1 MQNENKGML
10 LGFIAVCAFG
20 LTLPATRLA
29 TTYFDP
35 IFIGLGRAS
44 LAAIIGAILLLI
56 FKVKIPTKAQL
67 VKLALV
73 AAGVVI
79 GFPVLTSIAM
89 QTLPASHGGVVLGV
103 LPLATTTVAV
113 VVSHERPSLGFWLV
127 GFIGSC
133 LVVTF
138 ALLDGA
144 GGIQLAD
151 LILLG
156 AIFAAA
162 VGYAVG
168 ATLVKELGG
177 WQVICWALVLVFPL
191 NIVPT
196 INAAPAEL
204 AAVPIQGWLCFLYLA
219 LVSQLCG
226 FFIWYK
232 GLDLGGIARVSQVQL
247 LQPFI
252 TLFAAVILL
261 GESISIMTVT
271 FVLLVVATVW
281 LGKKMPIAK
290 ANINSVNR
298 E

>member
-44 LAAIIGAILLLI
+44 LAAIVAATLLLI
-56 FKVKIPTKAQL
+56 FKVKIPTKPQL
-67 VKLALV
+67 AKLALV

-79 GFPVLTSIAM
+79 GFPVLTSVAM
-89 QTLPASHGGVVLGV
+89 QTLPASHGGVLLGV

-113 VVSHERPSLGFWLV
+113 VVAHERPSLGFWLV
-127 GFIGSC
+127 GLIGSG

-138 ALLDGA
+138 ALVEGG

-177 WQVICWALVLVFPL
+177 WQVICWALVLVLPL
-191 NIVPT
+191 NIVPA

-204 AAVPIQGWLCFLYLA
+204 ATVPMQGWLCFLYLA

-252 TLFAAVILL
+252 TLFAAVMLL
-261 GESISIMTVT
+261 GESISLMTAT

-290 ANINSVNR
+290 AKIKNVN
-298 E
+298 

>member
-1 MQNENKGML
+1 M
-10 LGFIAVCAFG
+10 
-20 LTLPATRLA
+20 PATRLA
-29 TTYFDP
+29 TNYFDP

-44 LAAIIGAILLLI
+44 LAAIVAVIFLLV
-56 FKVKIPTKAQL
+56 FKAKIPTKRQL
-67 VKLALV
+67 VKLAFV

-103 LPLATTTVAV
+103 LPLATAAVGALVA
-113 VVSHERPSLGFWLV
+113 HERPSLGFWLV
-127 GFIGSC
+127 GLVGSC

-138 ALLDGA
+138 ALTDGV
-144 GGIQLAD
+144 GGIQFAD
-151 LILLG
+151 LILLA

-191 NIVPT
+191 NILPAISVAPDEF
-196 INAAPAEL
+196 AAIPM
-204 AAVPIQGWLCFLYLA
+204 QGWLSFLYLA
-219 LVSQLCG
+219 LISQLCG
-226 FFIWYK
+226 FFVWYK

-252 TLFAAVILL
+252 TLLAAVMLL
-261 GESISIMTVT
+261 GESINMMTVV

-281 LGKKMPIAK
+281 LGKKMPIANAK
-290 ANINSVNR
+290 NESEN
-298 E
+298 

>member
-290 ANINSVNR
+290 ANINSVN
-298 E
+298 

>member
-44 LAAIIGAILLLI
+44 LAAIVAAILLLI
-56 FKVKIPTKAQL
+56 FKVKIPTKPQL
-67 VKLALV
+67 AKLALV

-79 GFPVLTSIAM
+79 GFPVLTAVAM

-103 LPLATTTVAV
+103 LPLATATVAV
-113 VVSHERPSLGFWLV
+113 VVAHERPSLGFWIV

-138 ALLDGA
+138 TLIDG
-144 GGIQLAD
+144 GGEIQLAD
-151 LILLG
+151 LVLLG
-156 AIFAAA
+156 AILAAA

-191 NIVPT
+191 NVLPA
-196 INAAPAEL
+196 INTAPDEL
-204 AAVPIQGWLCFLYLA
+204 ASIPIQGWLCFLYLT
-219 LVSQLCG
+219 LISQLCG

-232 GLDLGGIARVSQVQL
+232 GLALGGIARVSQIQL

-252 TLFAAVILL
+252 TLCAAVILL
-261 GESISIMTVT
+261 GETISMITMA
-271 FVLLVVATVW
+271 FLLLVVVTVW
-281 LGKKMPIAK
+281 LGKKMPIQ
-290 ANINSVNR
+290 S
-298 E
+298 

>member
-29 TTYFDP
+29 ANYFDP

-44 LAAIIGAILLLI
+44 LAAVVAAILLLI
-56 FKVKIPTKAQL
+56 FKATIPTKPQL
-67 VKLALV
+67 MKLILV
-73 AAGVVI
+73 ATGVVI

-103 LPLATTTVAV
+103 LPLATAAVGAV
-113 VVSHERPSLGFWLV
+113 VAHERPSLGFWLA
-127 GFIGSC
+127 GLIGGC
-133 LVVTF
+133 LVITF
-138 ALLDGA
+138 ALTDGV
-144 GGIQLAD
+144 GGIQFAD
-151 LILLG
+151 LILLA

-191 NIVPT
+191 TILPA
-196 INAAPAEL
+196 INATPDEF
-204 AAVPIQGWLCFLYLA
+204 AAIPMQGWLSFLYLT
-219 LVSQLCG
+219 LISQLCG
-226 FFIWYK
+226 FFVWYK

-252 TLFAAVILL
+252 TFFAAVMLL
-261 GESISIMTVT
+261 GENINMMTVV
-271 FVLLVVATVW
+271 FLFLVVATVW
-281 LGKKMPIAK
+281 LGKKMPIQ
-290 ANINSVNR
+290 S
-298 E
+298 

>member
-29 TTYFDP
+29 TNYFDP

-44 LAAIIGAILLLI
+44 LAAIVAVIFLLV
-56 FKVKIPTKAQL
+56 FKAKIPTKRQL
-67 VKLALV
+67 VKLAFV

-103 LPLATTTVAV
+103 LPLATAAVGAV
-113 VVSHERPSLGFWLV
+113 VAHERPSLGFWLA
-127 GFIGSC
+127 GLIGGC
-133 LVVTF
+133 LVITF
-138 ALLDGA
+138 ALTDGV
-144 GGIQLAD
+144 GGIQFAD
-151 LILLG
+151 LILLA

-191 NIVPT
+191 TILPA
-196 INAAPAEL
+196 INATPDEF
-204 AAVPIQGWLCFLYLA
+204 AAIPMQGWLSFLYLT
-219 LVSQLCG
+219 LISQLCG
-226 FFIWYK
+226 FFVWYK

-252 TLFAAVILL
+252 TFFAAVMLL
-261 GESISIMTVT
+261 GENINMMAVV
-271 FVLLVVATVW
+271 FLFLVVATVW
-281 LGKKMPIAK
+281 LGKKMPIQ
-290 ANINSVNR
+290 S
-298 E
+298 

>member
-138 ALLDGA
+138 ALLDGV

-191 NIVPT
+191 NIVPA

-290 ANINSVNR
+290 ANINSVN
-298 E
+298 

>member
-29 TTYFDP
+29 TNYFDP

-44 LAAIIGAILLLI
+44 LAAIVAVIFLLV
-56 FKVKIPTKAQL
+56 FKAKIPTKRQL
-67 VKLALV
+67 VKLAFV

-103 LPLATTTVAV
+103 LPLATAAVGALVA
-113 VVSHERPSLGFWLV
+113 HERPSLGFWLV
-127 GFIGSC
+127 GLVGSC

-138 ALLDGA
+138 ALTDGV
-144 GGIQLAD
+144 GGIQFAD
-151 LILLG
+151 LILLA

-191 NIVPT
+191 NILPAISVAPDEF
-196 INAAPAEL
+196 AAIP
-204 AAVPIQGWLCFLYLA
+204 VQGWLSFLYLA
-219 LVSQLCG
+219 LISQLCG
-226 FFIWYK
+226 FFVWYK

-252 TLFAAVILL
+252 TLLAAVMLL
-261 GESISIMTVT
+261 GESINMMTVV

-281 LGKKMPIAK
+281 LGKKMPIANAK
-290 ANINSVNR
+290 NESEN
-298 E
+298 

>member
-10 LGFIAVCAFG
+10 LGFVAVCAFG

-29 TTYFDP
+29 TNYFDP

-44 LAAIIGAILLLI
+44 LAAIVAAILLLV
-56 FKVKIPTKAQL
+56 FKAKIPTKRQL
-67 VKLALV
+67 VKLAFV

-89 QTLPASHGGVVLGV
+89 KTLPASHGGVVLGV
-103 LPLATTTVAV
+103 LPLATAAVGALVA
-113 VVSHERPSLGFWLV
+113 HERPSIGFWLV
-127 GFIGSC
+127 GLVGSC

-138 ALLDGA
+138 ALTDGV
-144 GGIQLAD
+144 GGIQFAD
-151 LILLG
+151 LILLA

-168 ATLVKELGG
+168 AALVKELGG

-191 NIVPT
+191 T
-196 INAAPAEL
+196 ILPAISVAPDEFAAIPM
-204 AAVPIQGWLCFLYLA
+204 QGWLSFLYLA
-219 LVSQLCG
+219 LISQLCG

-252 TLFAAVILL
+252 TLLAAFMLL
-261 GESISIMTVT
+261 DESINMMTLV

-281 LGKKMPIAK
+281 LGKKMPIANAK
-290 ANINSVNR
+290 NESEN
-298 E
+298 